1 MVITSVFATGDE
13 IKKKAG
19 AGVSTLG
26 SSDEFI
32 TQLAKEIE
40 AFINN
45 LTRTDFSTL
54 FSTLKTSA
62 TGLLTEIETN
72 YCGYFMIAFDNKGYN
87 SQREAENLMNTCWAR
102 FIQCI
107 GLIKSQD
114 TVTWMKTQTT

>member
-72 YCGYFMIAFDNKGYN
+72 YCGYFMIAFDNSGYG

>member
-1 MVITSVFATGDE
+1 MAHEGIFATLAE

-26 SSDEFI
+26 SDEAYVN
-32 TQLAKEIE
+32 QLAKEIE
-40 AFINN
+40 GFVNA

-54 FSTLKTSA
+54 FTSIA
-62 TGLLTEIETN
+62 NTKVTGLLTEIETN
-72 YCGYFMIAFDNKGYN
+72 YCGYFMIAFDNSGYG

-107 GLIKSQD
+107 GLLKNQE
-114 TVTWMKTQTT
+114 TVTFIKNG

>member
-1 MVITSVFATGDE
+1 MDHTGIYATSAE

-26 SSDEFI
+26 SDEAYI
-32 TQLAKEIE
+32 NQLTKEVE
-40 AFINN
+40 AFVNG
-45 LTRTDFSTL
+45 LTRFNWSTNFSTYK
-54 FSTLKTSA
+54 TLA

-72 YCGYFMIAFDNKGYN
+72 YCGYFMIAFDNSGYS

-102 FIQCI
+102 FIQGI
-107 GLIKSQD
+107 GLLKNQE